1 MFFVILFWGTLL
13 VTPRAAAV
21 AGGGESIDTILLRIT
36 FTVLLCDKNFMDCY
50 KDKLQS
56 ESIDLT
62 DKQVIICYIIF

>member
-36 FTVLLCDKNFMDCY
+36 FTVLLCDKKFY
-50 KDKLQS
+50 GLLQR
-56 ESIDLT
+56 
-62 DKQVIICYIIF
+62 